1 MEFRPFESCTK
12 TTISIA
18 MSRNEDQT
26 KYDLI
31 TPKIEESGWRNH
43 PAPNV
48 QLEFPV
54 THHKGGRLTGN
65 GGRAKTL
72 KADIV
77 LTYKNTNLAVI
88 EAKKESL
95 GYTAGLEQAK
105 SYAKKLE
112 IPFAYATNGH
122 QIREVDMI
130 NGTVQDVDRYPTPE
144 ELWHRAFPKTNNWQE
159 HFAEIPY
166 LDVWGDGY
174 LRYYQEVAMQ
184 KVIEA
189 VAEGENRILLTMATG
204 TGKTNTA
211 FQIVWKL
218 FNAKWT
224 VDGKRERRPRV
235 LFLAD
240 RNILANQAYLA
251 FLKGFETIDENA
263 LVRIKPSEIKKRG
276 GVPKSGSIF
285 FTIYQTFMSGP
296 DDSPYFG
303 DYPPDFFDFIIIDEC
318 HRGGA
323 NDESSWRKV
332 LDYFEPATQL
342 GLTATPKRKWNGD
355 TYKYF
360 GEPVYTYSL
369 KEGINDGFL
378 TPFRVQ
384 RFTTN
389 LDDFTVKGSDK
400 VVQGITTVGETY
412 TEKDFKNSKINV
424 WDRTQKRVDLMLENF
439 NPNEKTLIFCYTQQH
454 ALDVRDY
461 IDKHKTVADVDYVC
475 RVTAD
480 DGDYGEEKLK
490 EFQDNDKTIPTI
502 LTTSYKLSTGVDAR
516 NVRNI
521 VFLRM
526 PDNMIEFKQIIGRGT
541 RLYEGKDYFTVY
553 DFVGASE
560 LFEDDDWDGEP
571 LEPVPP
577 KGSGSGSGSG
587 SSGGGSGSGSATG
600 SRKSVEIVVQL
611 GARRKKKITSTLETK
626 FYMADGRLISAKE
639 FVELLFGE
647 IPKMFKS
654 EDELRKLWSD
664 IDNRKLLMSKLLEAG
679 YGSDQFEELRKLLHF
694 ENSDIYDVLL
704 HIAYE
709 TPVLS
714 RTERA
719 SRASIPLKNKFN
731 EKQFEFVEF
740 ILDKYCKDGINE
752 LDDEKLP
759 SLLEL
764 CYGSLYEAKTELG
777 DMKDIRKLFE
787 ELQLDLYAA

>member
-1 MEFRPFESCTK
+1 
-12 TTISIA
+12 
-18 MSRNEDQT
+18 MSKNEDQT

-54 THHKGGRLTGN
+54 THHKGGRLTGS

-72 KADIV
+72 KADYV

-122 QIREVDMI
+122 KIREVDMI

-144 ELWHRAFPKTNNWQE
+144 ELWHRAFPNTNNWQE
-159 HFAEIPY
+159 YFAEVPY

-189 VAEGENRILLTMATG
+189 ISEEEPRILLTMATG

-224 VDGKRERRPRV
+224 VDGNRERRPRV

-263 LVRIKPSEIKKRG
+263 LVRIRPGEIKKRG
-276 GVPKSGSIF
+276 GVPKSGSVF

-296 DDSPYFG
+296 DHSPYFG
-303 DYPPDFFDFIIIDEC
+303 DYAPDFFDFIIIDEC

-332 LDYFEPATQL
+332 LDYFKPATQL

-389 LDDFTVKGSDK
+389 LDDFIVKGSDK
-400 VVQGITTVGETY
+400 ILQGTTAVGETY
-412 TEKDFKNSKINV
+412 TEQDFKNSKINV
-424 WDRTQKRVDLMLENF
+424 WERTQKRVELMLENF

-454 ALDVRDY
+454 ALDVRDH
-461 IDKHKTVADVDYVC
+461 IDKLKTVADVDYVC

-502 LTTSYKLSTGVDAR
+502 LTTSKKLSTGVDAR

-541 RLYEGKDYFTVY
+541 RLFEGKDYFTVY

-560 LFEDDDWDGEP
+560 LFDDPDWDGEP
-571 LEPVPP
+571 LEPVAPVGTGSGNGP
-577 KGSGSGSGSG
+577 GGSGSGSGSG
-587 SSGGGSGSGSATG
+587 SSGG
-600 SRKSVEIVVQL
+600 SRKSIEIVVEL

-639 FVELLFGE
+639 FVEILFGE
-647 IPKMFKS
+647 IPKIFKS
-654 EDELRKLWSD
+654 EADVRKMWSDFNNRNFLLDRLLELGYGMDQLKDLRKL
-664 IDNRKLLMSKLLEAG
+664 INL
-679 YGSDQFEELRKLLHF
+679 

-704 HIAYE
+704 NIAYDNKPL
-709 TPVLS
+709 T
-714 RTERA
+714 RIERA
-719 SRASIPLKNKFN
+719 QKALIPLKNKFSQK
-731 EKQFEFVEF
+731 EFEFIHF
-740 ILDKYCKDGINE
+740 ILDKYSRDGIRE
-752 LDDEKLP
+752 LNIDKLP
-759 SLLEL
+759 TLLEL
-764 CYGSLYEAKTELG
+764 CYGSLHEGINELG
-777 DMKDIRKLFE
+777 NIKSVQNLFS
-787 ELQLDLYAA
+787 QTQIQLYAA

>member
-1 MEFRPFESCTK
+1 MK

-26 KYDLI
+26 KLDLI
-31 TPKIEESGWRNH
+31 YPKIFDQGWRDH

-105 SYAKKLE
+105 SYAKKLK

-130 NGTVQDVDRYPTPE
+130 NGTVQDVETYPTPE

-389 LDDFTVKGSDK
+389 LDDFAVKGSDK
-400 VVQGITTVGETY
+400 VVQGTTAVGETY
-412 TEKDFKNSKINV
+412 TEQDFKNSKIKV
-424 WDRTQKRVDLMLENF
+424 WERTQKRVDLMLENF

-577 KGSGSGSGSG
+577 KGAGSGSGSGSSGSGSGSG
-587 SSGGGSGSGSATG
+587 SSSG
-600 SRKSVEIVVQL
+600 SRKSVEIVVEL

-639 FVELLFGE
+639 FVEILFGE
-647 IPKMFKS
+647 IPKIFKS
-654 EDELRKLWSD
+654 EADLRSMWSD
-664 IDNRKLLMSKLLEAG
+664 LDNRKFLLDRLLDFG
-679 YGSDQFEELRKLLHF
+679 YGIDQLEDLRRLINL

-704 HIAYE
+704 NIAYDYQ
-709 TPVLS
+709 PLS
-714 RTERA
+714 RKERA
-719 SRASIPLKNKFN
+719 KKALIPLKKKFN
-731 EKQFEFVEF
+731 QKEFEFINF
-740 ILDKYCKDGINE
+740 ILEKYSKGGIRE
-752 LDDEKLP
+752 LNIEKLP
-759 SLLEL
+759 TLLEL
-764 CYGSLYEAKTELG
+764 CYGSIHEGIDELG
-777 DMKDIRKLFE
+777 NINSVKNLFS
-787 ELQLDLYAA
+787 QTQIQLYAA